1 MQKENKKMGLPKAPK
16 PLEPHGGKLGDGAK
30 EIEKVKKIVEEIQEI
45 FNSKKQKANFEIKT
59 AYDEYEFIKSIFALI
74 GIEEVTAKM
83 LSEKFNISFEDAD
96 MDFLYWAHHWETFVD
111 GAEGGLFLGYSP
123 KTGLYYY
130 ITGTIYS
137 STHYYSLKL
146 YILGEEKMKKWIK
159 EGSFL

>member
-1 MQKENKKMGLPKAPK
+1 MGLPKAPK

-45 FNSKKQKANFEIKT
+45 FNSPKKPES
-59 AYDEYEFIKSIFALI
+59 AYDEHEFIKALMNSI
-74 GIEEVTAKM
+74 GILEVTAKM

-96 MDFLYWAHHWETFVD
+96 MDFLYWVYYWETFAD
-111 GAEGGLFLGYSP
+111 GAEGGLFLGFSP

-137 STHYYSLKL
+137 KTHYYSLKL
-146 YILGEEKMKKWIK
+146 HVLDEEKMKKWIK

>member
-30 EIEKVKKIVEEIQEI
+30 KLLEEEKTMVEKMVQEIQEV
-45 FNSKKQKANFEIKT
+45 FNSKKPES
-59 AYDEYEFIKSIFALI
+59 AYDEYEFIKALMNSI
-74 GIEEVTAKM
+74 GILEVTAE
-83 LSEKFNISFEDAD
+83 LISEKFGIDIVDAD
-96 MDFLYWAHHWETFVD
+96 MDFLYWVYYWETFVD

-146 YILGEEKMKKWIK
+146 HVLTEEKMKKWIK
-159 EGSFL
+159 EGSLL